1 MSNMSISSSTT
12 TSNTNNN
19 TNTNNN
25 APLHQPPPTFTPQE
39 DWTLISQGAEARIWK
54 IPSFTATPTTTA
66 TATDNATSSSSMTS
80 MTSMKMKTITAV
92 AKERFTKAYRHAI
105 LDERL
110 TKHRCRAEARI
121 LEKCLKRGG
130 MDVPKVYQIQGPVL
144 YLEFIEGVTVRDYLL
159 SLHTACTDTDTDTN
173 TNHTGDNSNNGD
185 NKNQSSSSNNEKEQ
199 TQAQDMA
206 RHIGTT
212 VGKLHS
218 LGIVHGDLTTSNMML
233 RSEQKQAAKD
243 DDDDDDDGDGVDN
256 TGMTSSSTRTKTSI
270 PAPKKKNNLTLI
282 DFGLGKNTESAEER
296 AVDLYVLERALL
308 STHPTL
314 PTTFWSIVMAAYEQ
328 AATAASTTST
338 SATSSGNPKKGC
350 QATLTRLELVRQ
362 RGRKRE
368 CFG

>member
-1 MSNMSISSSTT
+1 MSISVESMSISSS
-12 TSNTNNN
+12 
-19 TNTNNN
+19 
-25 APLHQPPPTFTPQE
+25 APQPPPPFTPQE

-54 IPSFTATPTTTA
+54 IPSFTATPMNSTDSNTLHKNKKRKGADESSMSVASEEVEESPA
-66 TATDNATSSSSMTS
+66 TAIATSST
-80 MTSMKMKTITAV
+80 KIAV
-92 AKERFTKAYRHAI
+92 AKERFTKSYRHAI

-121 LEKCLKRGG
+121 LEKCLKKGH

-144 YLEFIEGVTVRDYLL
+144 YLEFIEGMTVRDYLL
-159 SLHTACTDTDTDTN
+159 SLHT
-173 TNHTGDNSNNGD
+173 D
-185 NKNQSSSSNNEKEQ
+185 NKDNEKEY
-199 TQAQDMA
+199 AEDMA

-218 LGIVHGDLTTSNMML
+218 LGVVHGDLTTSNMMIREANL
-233 RSEQKQAAKD
+233 DISHTP
-243 DDDDDDDGDGVDN
+243 GDGRIIRD
-256 TGMTSSSTRTKTSI
+256 
-270 PAPKKKNNLTLI
+270 LTLI
-282 DFGLGKNTESAEER
+282 DFGLGKNTTSAEEQ

-314 PTTFWSIVMAAYEQ
+314 PETFWDVVMAAYEQ
-328 AATAASTTST
+328 AA
-338 SATSSGNPKKGC
+338 SAKADNKKGC

>member
-1 MSNMSISSSTT
+1 MSISVESMSISSN
-12 TSNTNNN
+12 SNNV
-19 TNTNNN
+19 
-25 APLHQPPPTFTPQE
+25 PQPPPIFTPQE

-54 IPSFTATPTTTA
+54 IPSFTATPMNSTDSNTLHKNKKRKGADEASMSVASEEEQPTKA
-66 TATDNATSSSSMTS
+66 TAS
-80 MTSMKMKTITAV
+80 TIVIAV
-92 AKERFTKAYRHAI
+92 AKERFTKSYRHAI

-121 LEKCLKRGG
+121 LEKCLKKGH

-144 YLEFIEGVTVRDYLL
+144 YLEFIDGMTVRDYLL
-159 SLHTACTDTDTDTN
+159 SLHT
-173 TNHTGDNSNNGD
+173 D
-185 NKNQSSSSNNEKEQ
+185 NKDNEKEY
-199 TQAQDMA
+199 AEGMA

-218 LGIVHGDLTTSNMML
+218 LGVVHGDLTTSNMMIREANL
-233 RSEQKQAAKD
+233 DISHTP
-243 DDDDDDDGDGVDN
+243 GDGHMIRD
-256 TGMTSSSTRTKTSI
+256 
-270 PAPKKKNNLTLI
+270 LTLI
-282 DFGLGKNTESAEER
+282 DFGLGKNTTSAEEQ

-314 PTTFWSIVMAAYEQ
+314 PDTFWDVVMQAYEQ
-328 AATAASTTST
+328 AA
-338 SATSSGNPKKGC
+338 SAKAENKKGC